1 MRKII
6 TFDLDGVIFPLVQYI
21 CARHGIDFQK
31 VTCHNINH
39 CDLLTREEQLTIIGE
54 FGKRET
60 YEHCGLSAGAE
71 KLGTIAK
78 LADVYVNSW
87 CLGEDEGIKRE
98 ILHNLAPDIPD
109 DNMVFSTPFKK
120 KTFVHSDYIVEDNLD
135 NIISGLDSAEHFFL
149 IDTPY
154 NQGELPAKTVR
165 VKTLDE
171 CMDLLLEKIINNS

>member
-39 CDLLTREEQLTIIGE
+39 CSLLTREEQLTIIGE

-71 KLGTIAK
+71 KLGKIAK

-109 DNMVFSTPFKK
+109 DNMVFRRKRSYTQTISLKTTWTISFPGWTARST
-120 KTFVHSDYIVEDNLD
+120 S
-135 NIISGLDSAEHFFL
+135 S
-149 IDTPY
+149 
-154 NQGELPAKTVR
+154 
-165 VKTLDE
+165 
-171 CMDLLLEKIINNS
+171 